1 MLLYAHLQDEVS
13 KPLTYRENKCE
24 FPCATLILAIET
36 RITDSETKPLMFAY
50 DCFFPFLCPYLFTNY
65 IIWGWILALFLTTC
79 KSQHNK
85 DLVYEWT
92 EKYHIVKS
100 VILGLPVAEARI
112 NIGQQ
117 ISSTKYFLYSGSRSK
132 GPDSLGRDPLSVLF
146 FD

>member
-1 MLLYAHLQDEVS
+1 M
-13 KPLTYRENKCE
+13 
-24 FPCATLILAIET
+24 
-36 RITDSETKPLMFAY
+36 
-50 DCFFPFLCPYLFTNY
+50 
-65 IIWGWILALFLTTC
+65 ALFLTTY

-100 VILGLPVAEARI
+100 FILGLPVAEARI